1 MRNLINDAKEFGGT
15 AKELVGKA
23 PAGVGKLVK
32 MLTDTELDAISDTR
46 QVKDPNIATI
56 SENVLSYPSEITA
69 DPLGYVNYM
78 PYEYGAT
85 QFGGSK
91 RSAIQS
97 MGMKA
102 RSGGITGNPIQLNLH
117 MPPDISESLNAKWEA
132 QEDIAL
138 KLAINTGL
146 GITAGVAGGIGS
158 GVAQNKKIK
167 EKAAADAAKKAGTT
181 AKIGKKGSK
190 AGKVLSKAGLAKR
203 GGKMA
208 LLGGAGALGASIAG
222 NLQQAQSALERR
234 MGVAVRPFEEQF
246 FKGIEFR
253 TFSFSHKLVAF
264 SESDT
269 VEINKLIKAFRFF
282 ASPALSKTNLLYTY
296 PATWKIR
303 FYNPSPDGATVQESQ
318 WLPTLQRCVL
328 TKVDVKHFASGTPSY
343 YENFAPID
351 IEITLD
357 FTEMSYHTR
366 ENIVRENQ
374 PAY

>member
-1 MRNLINDAKEFGGT
+1 MRNLINDAKEFGGK
-15 AKELVGKA
+15 AKELVSNPLASAGK
-23 PAGVGKLVK
+23 VIK

-56 SENVLSYPSEITA
+56 AENALSYPSEITT

-85 QFGGSK
+85 QFGGNK

-138 KLAINTGL
+138 KLAVNTGL
-146 GITAGVAGGIGS
+146 GIGAGIAGGIGS
-158 GVAQNKKIK
+158 GLAQNKKIK
-167 EKAAADAAKKAGTT
+167 EKAAADVAKKAGKT
-181 AKIGKKGSK
+181 AIVGKGSK
-190 AGKVLSKAGLAKR
+190 AGKVLGKVALAKR

-208 LLGGAGALGASIAG
+208 LLGGAGALGASIVG

-269 VEINKLIKAFRFF
+269 VEINKIIKAFRFF
-282 ASPALSKTNLLYTY
+282 ASPALSKTNLLY
-296 PATWKIR
+296 
-303 FYNPSPDGATVQESQ
+303 
-318 WLPTLQRCVL
+318 
-328 TKVDVKHFASGTPSY
+328 
-343 YENFAPID
+343 
-351 IEITLD
+351 
-357 FTEMSYHTR
+357 
-366 ENIVRENQ
+366 
-374 PAY
+374 